1 MSNLTF
7 KEVKMNEDKSNFEP
21 KDSTDLEE
29 VKNMSESE
37 DLESTDSS
45 VSSVEESETI
55 DASEHSET
63 SERSKTKIE
72 AEVETETNS
81 ETEDESATEAEE
93 PEAESDS
100 ETESETK
107 ESKDKAEEANEANS
121 AEDTKSESEEKASSK
136 TEKKPKVKTGKNRFA
151 TFASLVAVALS
162 GTALYYA
169 YNHPTT
175 SIFHSSNSASNNAA
189 TFAEGSISEIANSV
203 SKSVVSIIT
212 NTSTTGSFFTGQVS
226 QAAGTGFIISSDGY
240 IATNKHVVANAT
252 KIGVILDDGST
263 YEDVELIGTDPIN
276 DFAIIKIKDAKDLTP
291 IKIGDSKTTNIGQ
304 QVVAIGNALGTY
316 QNSVTSGII
325 SGKGRSL
332 TASDSSRTTYETL
345 SDMIQ
350 TDTAINGGNSGGPL
364 VNAAG
369 EVIGINT
376 AYASQGNNVGFAIPI
391 NSVKGIMAGVL
402 KDGKFERAVLG
413 VRYQTIT
420 PLIAKEKKLDV
431 TAGAYVKGSNNASA
445 VIKGSAGDKAGI
457 KDGDIITAVN
467 GTKIGTAGSL
477 GSLIGEYAVGDTV
490 KLEVYRDKKYIELNV
505 KLEAYDADSAKVT
518 TNKKSDDDDDE

>member
-1 MSNLTF
+1 
-7 KEVKMNEDKSNFEP
+7 MNEDKSNFEP

-29 VKNMSESE
+29 VKNISESE

-45 VSSVEESETI
+45 VNPVEESEAT
-55 DASEHSET
+55 DTSEQPET
-63 SERSKTKIE
+63 SERSKNEFE
-72 AEVETETNS
+72 ADAETETNS
-81 ETEDESATEAEE
+81 ETEDESEAEDKS
-93 PEAESDS
+93 ESKTESKDEL
-100 ETESETK
+100 ETESKDEVETADQNN
-107 ESKDKAEEANEANS
+107 SDDDAKAEESTESKNE
-121 AEDTKSESEEKASSK
+121 KKSK
-136 TEKKPKVKTGKNRFA
+136 TKTGKNRFA

-169 YNHPTT
+169 YNRPTT

-226 QAAGTGFIISSDGY
+226 QAAGTGFILSSDGY

-276 DFAIIKIKDAKDLTP
+276 DFAIIKIKDVKDLTP

-350 TDTAINGGNSGGPL
+350 TDAAINGGNSGGPL

-391 NSVKGIMAGVL
+391 NSVKGIMTGVL

-431 TAGAYVKGSNNASA
+431 TAGAYVKGSNNVSA

-490 KLEVYRDKKYIELNV
+490 KLEVYRDKKYIQLEV

-518 TNKKSDDDDDE
+518 TNKKSDDDEE

>member
-1 MSNLTF
+1 
-7 KEVKMNEDKSNFEP
+7 MNEDKSNFEP

-29 VKNMSESE
+29 VKNISESE

-45 VSSVEESETI
+45 INSVEESETT
-55 DASEHSET
+55 DTSEHSEA
-63 SERSKTKIE
+63 SEQSKNETEI
-72 AEVETETNS
+72 EVETETDSETEGES
-81 ETEDESATEAEE
+81 ETEDKSE
-93 PEAESDS
+93 S
-100 ETESETK
+100 ETESKDELEA
-107 ESKDKAEEANEANS
+107 ESKDEVETTDQNNS
-121 AEDTKSESEEKASSK
+121 ADDAK
-136 TEKKPKVKTGKNRFA
+136 TEESTESKNEKKSQTKTGKNRFA

-169 YNHPTT
+169 YNRPTT
-175 SIFHSSNSASNNAA
+175 SIFHSNNSASNNAA

-226 QAAGTGFIISSDGY
+226 QAAGTGFILSSDGY

-276 DFAIIKIKDAKDLTP
+276 DFAIVKIKDVKDLTP

-350 TDTAINGGNSGGPL
+350 TDAAINGGNSGGPL

-445 VIKGSAGDKAGI
+445 VIKSSAGDKAGI

-518 TNKKSDDDDDE
+518 TNKKSDDDEE

>member
-37 DLESTDSS
+37 DLKSTDSS
-45 VSSVEESETI
+45 ISSVKEADITDNSEQ
-55 DASEHSET
+55 SEVSEQT
-63 SERSKTKIE
+63 KT
-72 AEVETETNS
+72 EVEADTETDS
-81 ETEDESATEAEE
+81 EAEDESETEAEE

-107 ESKDKAEEANEANS
+107 ESKDETEEAAEANS
-121 AEDTKSESEEKASSK
+121 TEDTESEPEEKSTSK
-136 TEKKPKVKTGKNRFA
+136 TDKKPKVKTGKNRFA

-169 YNHPTT
+169 YNRPNT

-226 QAAGTGFIISSDGY
+226 QAAGTGFILSSDGY

-276 DFAIIKIKDAKDLTP
+276 DFAIIKIKDVKDLTP

-304 QVVAIGNALGTY
+304 QVIAIGNALGTY

-350 TDTAINGGNSGGPL
+350 TDAAINGGNSGGPL

-431 TAGAYVKGSNNASA
+431 TAGAYVKGSNNVSA

-467 GTKIGTAGSL
+467 DTKIGTTGSL
-477 GSLIGEYAVGDTV
+477 GSLIGEYVVGDTV

-518 TNKKSDDDDDE
+518 TNKKSNDDEE

>member
-1 MSNLTF
+1 
-7 KEVKMNEDKSNFEP
+7 MNEDKSNFEP

-29 VKNMSESE
+29 VKNMPESE

-45 VSSVEESETI
+45 VSSVEESETT
-55 DASEHSET
+55 DTSEQPET
-63 SERSKTKIE
+63 SERSKNEFE
-72 AEVETETNS
+72 ADAETETNS
-81 ETEDESATEAEE
+81 EAEDESEAEDKSE
-93 PEAESDS
+93 S
-100 ETESETK
+100 ETESKDELEA
-107 ESKDKAEEANEANS
+107 ESKDEVDTTDQNNSIDDEKAEES
-121 AEDTKSESEEKASSK
+121 TESKK
-136 TEKKPKVKTGKNRFA
+136 EKKSQIKTGKNRFA

-169 YNHPTT
+169 YNRPTT

-226 QAAGTGFIISSDGY
+226 QAAGTGFILSSDGY

-276 DFAIIKIKDAKDLTP
+276 DFAIIKIKDIKDLTP

-350 TDTAINGGNSGGPL
+350 TDAAINGGNSGGPL

-490 KLEVYRDKKYIELNV
+490 KLEVYRDKKYVQLDV

-518 TNKKSDDDDDE
+518 TNKKSDDDEE

>member
-1 MSNLTF
+1 
-7 KEVKMNEDKSNFEP
+7 MNEDKSNFEP

-29 VKNMSESE
+29 VKNISESE

-55 DASEHSET
+55 DTSEQSKT
-63 SERSKTKIE
+63 SERSKNEFE
-72 AEVETETNS
+72 ADTETES
-81 ETEDESATEAEE
+81 KTEDESEAEDKSE
-93 PEAESDS
+93 S
-100 ETESETK
+100 ETESKNELEA
-107 ESKDKAEEANEANS
+107 ESKDEVETADQNNSDDDAKAEESTESKNE
-121 AEDTKSESEEKASSK
+121 KKSK
-136 TEKKPKVKTGKNRFA
+136 TKTGKNHFA
-151 TFASLVAVALS
+151 TFASLLAVALS

-169 YNHPTT
+169 YNRPTT

-276 DFAIIKIKDAKDLTP
+276 DFAIIKIKDVKDLTP

-350 TDTAINGGNSGGPL
+350 TDAAINGGNSGGPL

-457 KDGDIITAVN
+457 KDVDIITAVN

-490 KLEVYRDKKYIELNV
+490 KLEVYRDKKYVQLDV

-518 TNKKSDDDDDE
+518 TNKKSDDDEE

>member
-1 MSNLTF
+1 
-7 KEVKMNEDKSNFEP
+7 MNEDKSNFEP

-29 VKNMSESE
+29 VKNISRSD

-45 VSSVEESETI
+45 VSSVEESEAT
-55 DASEHSET
+55 DDLEQSET
-63 SERSKTKIE
+63 SERSKNEI
-72 AEVETETNS
+72 EVEAKTETDS
-81 ETEDESATEAEE
+81 ETENESAAEAEE

-107 ESKDKAEEANEANS
+107 ESKDEAEEANEANS
-121 AEDTKSESEEKASSK
+121 AEDTESESEEKSTSK
-136 TEKKPKVKTGKNRFA
+136 TEKKPKIKTGKNHFA
-151 TFASLVAVALS
+151 TFASLLAVALS

-169 YNHPTT
+169 YNRPTT

-226 QAAGTGFIISSDGY
+226 QAAGTGFILSSDGY

-276 DFAIIKIKDAKDLTP
+276 DFAIIKIKDVKDLTP

-350 TDTAINGGNSGGPL
+350 TDAAINGGNSGGPL

-505 KLEAYDADSAKVT
+505 KLEAYDADSAKIT
-518 TNKKSDDDDDE
+518 TNKKSDDDEE

>member
-1 MSNLTF
+1 
-7 KEVKMNEDKSNFEP
+7 MNEDKSNFEP

-45 VSSVEESETI
+45 VSSVEESETT
-55 DASEHSET
+55 DTSEQSET
-63 SERSKTKIE
+63 SERSKNEFEADAETESKTEDDSE
-72 AEVETETNS
+72 AEDKSESKTES
-81 ETEDESATEAEE
+81 KDEL
-93 PEAESDS
+93 EAES
-100 ETESETK
+100 
-107 ESKDKAEEANEANS
+107 KDEVDTTDQNNSIDDEKAEES
-121 AEDTKSESEEKASSK
+121 TESKK
-136 TEKKPKVKTGKNRFA
+136 EKKSQIKTGKNRFA

-169 YNHPTT
+169 YNRPTT

-276 DFAIIKIKDAKDLTP
+276 DFAIIKIKDIKDLTP

-350 TDTAINGGNSGGPL
+350 TDAAINGGNSGGPL

-490 KLEVYRDKKYIELNV
+490 KLEVYRDKKYVQLDV

-518 TNKKSDDDDDE
+518 TNKKSDDDEE

>member
-1 MSNLTF
+1 
-7 KEVKMNEDKSNFEP
+7 MNEDKSNFEP
-21 KDSTDLEE
+21 KDSTELENMDSADE
-29 VKNMSESE
+29 PVKS
-37 DLESTDSS
+37 
-45 VSSVEESETI
+45 I
-55 DASEHSET
+55 SET
-63 SERSKTKIE
+63 SVVLEKTETEDELGGEDEAKDEDEAE
-72 AEVETETNS
+72 AEVEAEV
-81 ETEDESATEAEE
+81 EEKEAKEV
-93 PEAESDS
+93 EAESEPKAEA
-100 ETESETK
+100 ETETADQTDSADEA
-107 ESKDKAEEANEANS
+107 KAENTTEPVK
-121 AEDTKSESEEKASSK
+121 TK
-136 TEKKPKVKTGKNRFA
+136 KVKTGKNRFA

-169 YNHPTT
+169 YNRPTT
-175 SIFHSSNSASNNAA
+175 SIFHSNNSVSNNAA

-226 QAAGTGFIISSDGY
+226 QAAGTGFILSSDGY

-276 DFAIIKIKDAKDLTP
+276 DFAIVKIKDVKNLTP

-304 QVVAIGNALGTY
+304 QVIAIGNALGTY

-350 TDTAINGGNSGGPL
+350 TDAAINGGNSGGPL

-490 KLEVYRDKKYIELNV
+490 KLEVYRDKKYIELDV

-518 TNKKSDDDDDE
+518 TNKKSDDDEE

>member
-1 MSNLTF
+1 
-7 KEVKMNEDKSNFEP
+7 MNEDKSNFEP

-29 VKNMSESE
+29 VKNISESE

-45 VSSVEESETI
+45 VSSVEESKTT
-55 DASEHSET
+55 DTSEQSEI
-63 SERSKTKIE
+63 SERSKNEFE
-72 AEVETETNS
+72 ADAETES
-81 ETEDESATEAEE
+81 KTEDESEAE
-93 PEAESDS
+93 D
-100 ETESETK
+100 
-107 ESKDKAEEANEANS
+107 
-121 AEDTKSESEEKASSK
+121 KSESEIESKDELEAESKDEVETADQNNSDDDAK
-136 TEKKPKVKTGKNRFA
+136 TEESTESKKEKKSQIKTGKNRFA

-169 YNHPTT
+169 YNRPTT

-226 QAAGTGFIISSDGY
+226 QAAGTGFILSSDGY

-276 DFAIIKIKDAKDLTP
+276 DFAIIKIKDVKDLTP

-350 TDTAINGGNSGGPL
+350 TDAAINGGNSGGPL

-490 KLEVYRDKKYIELNV
+490 KLEVYRDKKYIQLDV

-518 TNKKSDDDDDE
+518 TNKKSDDEE

>member
-1 MSNLTF
+1 
-7 KEVKMNEDKSNFEP
+7 MNEDKSNFEP

-29 VKNMSESE
+29 VKNISESE

-45 VSSVEESETI
+45 VSSIEESETT
-55 DASEHSET
+55 DTSEHSEA
-63 SERSKTKIE
+63 SERSKNETE
-72 AEVETETNS
+72 VEVETETDS
-81 ETEDESATEAEE
+81 ETEDESETEDKSE
-93 PEAESDS
+93 S
-100 ETESETK
+100 ETESKDELEA
-107 ESKDKAEEANEANS
+107 ESKDEVENTDQNDSTDNVKAEEF
-121 AEDTKSESEEKASSK
+121 TESKN
-136 TEKKPKVKTGKNRFA
+136 EKKSQAKPGKNRFA

-169 YNHPTT
+169 YNRPTT
-175 SIFHSSNSASNNAA
+175 SIFHNSNSASNNAA

-226 QAAGTGFIISSDGY
+226 QAAGTGFILSSDGY

-276 DFAIIKIKDAKDLTP
+276 DFAIVKIKDVKDLTP

-350 TDTAINGGNSGGPL
+350 TDAAINGGNSGGPL

-490 KLEVYRDKKYIELNV
+490 KLEVYRDKKYVQLDV

-518 TNKKSDDDDDE
+518 TNKKSDDDEE

>member
-1 MSNLTF
+1 
-7 KEVKMNEDKSNFEP
+7 MNEDKSNFEP
-21 KDSTDLEE
+21 KDSTDIEE
-29 VKNMSESE
+29 VKNISEPE

-45 VSSVEESETI
+45 VNPVEESEAT
-55 DASEHSET
+55 DTSEHSEA
-63 SERSKTKIE
+63 SERSKTEIEDEVKTETESKTEDDSE
-72 AEVETETNS
+72 AEDKS
-81 ETEDESATEAEE
+81 E
-93 PEAESDS
+93 S
-100 ETESETK
+100 ETESKDELET
-107 ESKDKAEEANEANS
+107 ESKDEVENTDQNNSIEDAKAEES
-121 AEDTKSESEEKASSK
+121 TESKN
-136 TEKKPKVKTGKNRFA
+136 EKKSQTKTSKNCFA

-162 GTALYYA
+162 GAALYYT
-169 YNHPTT
+169 YNRPTT
-175 SIFHSSNSASNNAA
+175 SIFNSSNSASNNAA

-226 QAAGTGFIISSDGY
+226 QAAGTGFILSSDGY

-276 DFAIIKIKDAKDLTP
+276 DFAIIKIKDVKDLTP

-350 TDTAINGGNSGGPL
+350 TDAAINGGNSGGPL

-376 AYASQGNNVGFAIPI
+376 AYANQGNNVGFAIPI

-490 KLEVYRDKKYIELNV
+490 KLEVYRDKKYVQLDV

-518 TNKKSDDDDDE
+518 TNKKSDDDEE

>member
-21 KDSTDLEE
+21 KDSTELEE
-29 VKNMSESE
+29 VKNISESE

-45 VSSVEESETI
+45 VSSVEETETTDTSEQ
-55 DASEHSET
+55 SKT
-63 SERSKTKIE
+63 SERSNNETK
-72 AEVETETNS
+72 AEVETEAKST
-81 ETEDESATEAEE
+81 AKAEE

-100 ETESETK
+100 EAESETK
-107 ESKDKAEEANEANS
+107 ESKDEAEEANEANS
-121 AEDTKSESEEKASSK
+121 TEDTESESKEKSTSK
-136 TEKKPKVKTGKNRFA
+136 TEKKPKIKTGKNHFA

-169 YNHPTT
+169 YNRPTT

-276 DFAIIKIKDAKDLTP
+276 DFAIIKIKDVKDLTP

-350 TDTAINGGNSGGPL
+350 TDAAINGGNSGGPL

-518 TNKKSDDDDDE
+518 TNKKSDDDEE

>member
-1 MSNLTF
+1 
-7 KEVKMNEDKSNFEP
+7 MNEDKSNFEP

-45 VSSVEESETI
+45 VSSVEESETT
-55 DASEHSET
+55 DTSEQSET
-63 SERSKTKIE
+63 SERSKTEVETDIE
-72 AEVETETNS
+72 AEAETK
-81 ETEDESATEAEE
+81 
-93 PEAESDS
+93 DS
-100 ETESETK
+100 ETEYDSEAEDKSESET
-107 ESKDKAEEANEANS
+107 ESKDELKTESKDEAEEANEANS
-121 AEDTKSESEEKASSK
+121 TEDTESESEEKSIPK

-169 YNHPTT
+169 YNRPTT
-175 SIFHSSNSASNNAA
+175 SIFHSNNSASNNAA

-263 YEDVELIGTDPIN
+263 YEDVGLIGTDPIN
-276 DFAIIKIKDAKDLTP
+276 DFAIIKIKDVKDLTP

-350 TDTAINGGNSGGPL
+350 TDAAINGGNSGGPL

-445 VIKGSAGDKAGI
+445 VIKGSAGDKAGV

-490 KLEVYRDKKYIELNV
+490 KLEVYRDKKYIELDV

-518 TNKKSDDDDDE
+518 TNKKSDDDEE

>member
-1 MSNLTF
+1 
-7 KEVKMNEDKSNFEP
+7 MNEDKSNFEP
-21 KDSTDLEE
+21 KDSIDLEE
-29 VKNMSESE
+29 VKNISESE
-37 DLESTDSS
+37 DLKSTDSS
-45 VSSVEESETI
+45 VNPVEESEAT
-55 DASEHSET
+55 DTSEHSEA
-63 SERSKTKIE
+63 SERSKNETE
-72 AEVETETNS
+72 VEVETETDS
-81 ETEDESATEAEE
+81 ETEDESETEDKSE
-93 PEAESDS
+93 S
-100 ETESETK
+100 ETESKDELEA
-107 ESKDKAEEANEANS
+107 ESKDEVENTDQNDSTDNVKAEES
-121 AEDTKSESEEKASSK
+121 TESKN
-136 TEKKPKVKTGKNRFA
+136 EKKSQAKTGKNRFA

-169 YNHPTT
+169 YNRPTT

-226 QAAGTGFIISSDGY
+226 QAAGTGFILSSDGY

-276 DFAIIKIKDAKDLTP
+276 DFAIVKIKDVKDLTP

-350 TDTAINGGNSGGPL
+350 TDAAINGGNSGGPL

-490 KLEVYRDKKYIELNV
+490 KLEVYRDKKYVQLDV

-518 TNKKSDDDDDE
+518 TNKKSNDDEE

>member
-1 MSNLTF
+1 
-7 KEVKMNEDKSNFEP
+7 MNEDKSNFEP

-29 VKNMSESE
+29 VKNISESE
-37 DLESTDSS
+37 DLEPTDSS
-45 VSSVEESETI
+45 VSLVEDSETT
-55 DASEHSET
+55 DTAEQSET

-72 AEVETETNS
+72 DEVKTETDF
-81 ETEDESATEAEE
+81 ETEDESETEDKSE
-93 PEAESDS
+93 S
-100 ETESETK
+100 ETESKDELEA
-107 ESKDKAEEANEANS
+107 ESKDEAETTDQNNS
-121 AEDTKSESEEKASSK
+121 VDDVK
-136 TEKKPKVKTGKNRFA
+136 TEESTESKNEKKSQAKTGKNRFA

-169 YNHPTT
+169 YNRPTT
-175 SIFHSSNSASNNAA
+175 SIFHNSNSASNNAA

-226 QAAGTGFIISSDGY
+226 QAAGTGFILSSDGY

-276 DFAIIKIKDAKDLTP
+276 DFAIIKIKDVKDLTP

-350 TDTAINGGNSGGPL
+350 TDAAINGGNSGGPL

-445 VIKGSAGDKAGI
+445 VVKGSAGDKAGI

-490 KLEVYRDKKYIELNV
+490 KLEVYRDKKYIELEV

-518 TNKKSDDDDDE
+518 TNKKSDDDEE

>member
-1 MSNLTF
+1 
-7 KEVKMNEDKSNFEP
+7 MNEDKSNFEP

-29 VKNMSESE
+29 VKNISRSD

-45 VSSVEESETI
+45 VSSVEESEAT
-55 DASEHSET
+55 DDLEQSET
-63 SERSKTKIE
+63 SERSKNEI
-72 AEVETETNS
+72 EVEAKTETDS
-81 ETEDESATEAEE
+81 ETENESAAEAEE

-107 ESKDKAEEANEANS
+107 ESKDEAEEANEANS
-121 AEDTKSESEEKASSK
+121 AEDTESESEEKSTSK
-136 TEKKPKVKTGKNRFA
+136 TEKKPKIKTGKNHFA
-151 TFASLVAVALS
+151 TFASLLAVALS

-169 YNHPTT
+169 YNRPTT

-212 NTSTTGSFFTGQVS
+212 NTSTTGSFFTSQVS
-226 QAAGTGFIISSDGY
+226 QAAGTGFILSSDGY

-276 DFAIIKIKDAKDLTP
+276 DFAIIKIKDVKDLTP

-350 TDTAINGGNSGGPL
+350 TDAAINGGNSGGPL

-505 KLEAYDADSAKVT
+505 KLEAYDADSAKIT
-518 TNKKSDDDDDE
+518 TNKKSDDDEE

>member
-1 MSNLTF
+1 
-7 KEVKMNEDKSNFEP
+7 MNEDKSNFEP
-21 KDSTDLEE
+21 KDSIELEE
-29 VKNMSESE
+29 IKDVSESE

-45 VSSVEESETI
+45 VSSVDESKTT
-55 DASEHSET
+55 DTSEQSET
-63 SERSKTKIE
+63 SEQTKT
-72 AEVETETNS
+72 EVETEADSETDDES
-81 ETEDESATEAEE
+81 ETEDNSE
-93 PEAESDS
+93 S
-100 ETESETK
+100 ETESKDELEA
-107 ESKDKAEEANEANS
+107 ESKDEVDTTDQNNSADDVKAEES
-121 AEDTKSESEEKASSK
+121 TESKN
-136 TEKKPKVKTGKNRFA
+136 EKKSQTKTGKNRFA

-162 GTALYYA
+162 GTALYYT
-169 YNHPTT
+169 YNRPTN

-226 QAAGTGFIISSDGY
+226 QAAGTGFIISSNGY

-276 DFAIIKIKDAKDLTP
+276 DFAIIKIKDVKDLTP

-350 TDTAINGGNSGGPL
+350 TDAAINGGNSGGPL

-431 TAGAYVKGSNNASA
+431 TAGAYVKGSNNTSA

-490 KLEVYRDKKYIELNV
+490 KLEVYRDKKYIELDV

-518 TNKKSDDDDDE
+518 TNKKSDDDEE

>member
-1 MSNLTF
+1 
-7 KEVKMNEDKSNFEP
+7 MNEDKSNFEP
-21 KDSTDLEE
+21 KDSTELEE
-29 VKNMSESE
+29 VKNISESE
-37 DLESTDSS
+37 YLESTDSS
-45 VSSVEESETI
+45 VNPVEESEAT
-55 DASEHSET
+55 DTSEHSEA
-63 SERSKTKIE
+63 SERSKNETE
-72 AEVETETNS
+72 VEVETETDS
-81 ETEDESATEAEE
+81 ETEDKSE
-93 PEAESDS
+93 S
-100 ETESETK
+100 ETESKDELET
-107 ESKDKAEEANEANS
+107 ESKDKVENTDQNDSTDNVKAEES
-121 AEDTKSESEEKASSK
+121 TESKN
-136 TEKKPKVKTGKNRFA
+136 EKKSQTKTGKNRFA

-169 YNHPTT
+169 YNRPTT

-226 QAAGTGFIISSDGY
+226 QAAGTGFILSSDGY

-276 DFAIIKIKDAKDLTP
+276 DFAIIKIKDVKDLTP

-350 TDTAINGGNSGGPL
+350 TDAAINGGNSGGPL

-490 KLEVYRDKKYIELNV
+490 KLEVYRDKKYVQLDV

-518 TNKKSDDDDDE
+518 TNKKSDDDEE

>member
-1 MSNLTF
+1 
-7 KEVKMNEDKSNFEP
+7 MNEDKSNFEP
-21 KDSTDLEE
+21 KDSTELEE
-29 VKNMSESE
+29 VKNISESE

-45 VSSVEESETI
+45 VNPVEESEATNT
-55 DASEHSET
+55 SEHSEA
-63 SERSKTKIE
+63 SERSKNETE
-72 AEVETETNS
+72 VEVETETDS
-81 ETEDESATEAEE
+81 ETEDESETEDKSE
-93 PEAESDS
+93 S
-100 ETESETK
+100 ETESKDELEA
-107 ESKDKAEEANEANS
+107 ESKDEVENTDQNDSTDNVKAEES
-121 AEDTKSESEEKASSK
+121 TESKN
-136 TEKKPKVKTGKNRFA
+136 EKKSQAKTGKNRFA

-169 YNHPTT
+169 YNRPTT

-226 QAAGTGFIISSDGY
+226 QAAGTGFILSSDGY

-276 DFAIIKIKDAKDLTP
+276 DFAIVKIKDVKDLTP

-350 TDTAINGGNSGGPL
+350 TDAAINGGNSGGPL

-490 KLEVYRDKKYIELNV
+490 KLEVYRDKKYVQLDV

-518 TNKKSDDDDDE
+518 TNKKSDDDEE

>member
-1 MSNLTF
+1 
-7 KEVKMNEDKSNFEP
+7 MNEDKSNFEP

-45 VSSVEESETI
+45 VSSVEESETT
-55 DASEHSET
+55 DTSEQSET
-63 SERSKTKIE
+63 SERSKNEI
-72 AEVETETNS
+72 EVETEADS
-81 ETEDESATEAEE
+81 EAKDESTNEAEE
-93 PEAESDS
+93 PESESDS
-100 ETESETK
+100 EIESETK
-107 ESKDKAEEANEANS
+107 ESKDESEEANEANS
-121 AEDTKSESEEKASSK
+121 AEDTESESEEKSTSK
-136 TEKKPKVKTGKNRFA
+136 TEKKPKIKTGKNRFA

-169 YNHPTT
+169 YNRPTT
-175 SIFHSSNSASNNAA
+175 SIFHSNNSVSNNAT

-276 DFAIIKIKDAKDLTP
+276 DFAIIKIKDVKDLAP

-350 TDTAINGGNSGGPL
+350 TDAAINGGNSGGPL

-490 KLEVYRDKKYIELNV
+490 KLEVYRDKKYIELEV

-518 TNKKSDDDDDE
+518 TNKKSDDDEE

>member
-1 MSNLTF
+1 
-7 KEVKMNEDKSNFEP
+7 MNEDKSNFEP

-29 VKNMSESE
+29 VKNISRSD

-45 VSSVEESETI
+45 VSSVEESEAT
-55 DASEHSET
+55 DDLEQSET
-63 SERSKTKIE
+63 SERSKNEI
-72 AEVETETNS
+72 EVEAKTETDS
-81 ETEDESATEAEE
+81 ETENESAAEAEE

-107 ESKDKAEEANEANS
+107 ESKDEAEEANEANS
-121 AEDTKSESEEKASSK
+121 AEDTESESEEKSTSK
-136 TEKKPKVKTGKNRFA
+136 TEKKPKIKTSKNHFA
-151 TFASLVAVALS
+151 TFASLLAVALS

-169 YNHPTT
+169 YNRPTT

-226 QAAGTGFIISSDGY
+226 QAAGTGFILSSDGY

-276 DFAIIKIKDAKDLTP
+276 DFAIIKIKDVKDLTP

-350 TDTAINGGNSGGPL
+350 TDAAINGGNSGGPL

-505 KLEAYDADSAKVT
+505 KLEAYDADSAKIT
-518 TNKKSDDDDDE
+518 TNKKSDDDEE

>member
-1 MSNLTF
+1 
-7 KEVKMNEDKSNFEP
+7 MNEDKSNFEP
-21 KDSTDLEE
+21 KDSNELEE

-45 VSSVEESETI
+45 VNSVEELEITDTSEQ
-55 DASEHSET
+55 SET
-63 SERSKTKIE
+63 SERSNNKTKG
-72 AEVETETNS
+72 EVETEAKSTAEAEES
-81 ETEDESATEAEE
+81 ETE
-93 PEAESDS
+93 SDS
-100 ETESETK
+100 DTKSETK
-107 ESKDKAEEANEANS
+107 ESKDEAEEANEANS
-121 AEDTKSESEEKASSK
+121 AEDTESESEEKSTSK
-136 TEKKPKVKTGKNRFA
+136 TEKKPKGKTSKNRFA
-151 TFASLVAVALS
+151 TFASLIAVALS

-169 YNHPTT
+169 YNRPTT
-175 SIFHSSNSASNNAA
+175 SIFHSNNSASNNAA

-226 QAAGTGFIISSDGY
+226 QAAGTGFILSSDGY

-276 DFAIIKIKDAKDLTP
+276 DFAIIKIKDIKDLTP

-350 TDTAINGGNSGGPL
+350 TDAAINGGNSGGPL

-490 KLEVYRDKKYIELNV
+490 KLEVYRDKKYVHLDV

-518 TNKKSDDDDDE
+518 TNKKSDDDEE

>member
-1 MSNLTF
+1 
-7 KEVKMNEDKSNFEP
+7 MNEDKSNFEP
-21 KDSTDLEE
+21 KDSIDLEDHQNIS
-29 VKNMSESE
+29 K
-37 DLESTDSS
+37 LEGLEPTDSS
-45 VSSVEESETI
+45 MNSVEESETT
-55 DASEHSET
+55 DTAEQSKT
-63 SERSKTKIE
+63 SEQSKNET
-72 AEVETETNS
+72 EVETEAETDS
-81 ETEDESATEAEE
+81 ETEDESAAEAEE
-93 PEAESDS
+93 PEVESDS
-100 ETESETK
+100 DTESEAK
-107 ESKDKAEEANEANS
+107 ESEDESEKATEANS
-121 AEDTKSESEEKASSK
+121 AEDTESESEEKSTSK

-162 GTALYYA
+162 GAALYYA
-169 YNHPTT
+169 YNRPTT

-226 QAAGTGFIISSDGY
+226 QAAGTGFILSSDGY

-276 DFAIIKIKDAKDLTP
+276 DFAIIKIKDVKDLTP

-350 TDTAINGGNSGGPL
+350 TDAAINGGNSGGPL

-490 KLEVYRDKKYIELNV
+490 KLEAYRDKKYVQLDV

-518 TNKKSDDDDDE
+518 TNKKSDDEEE

>member
-1 MSNLTF
+1 
-7 KEVKMNEDKSNFEP
+7 MNEDKSNFEP

-45 VSSVEESETI
+45 VSSVEESETTDI
-55 DASEHSET
+55 SEQSKNET
-63 SERSKTKIE
+63 EVK
-72 AEVETETNS
+72 VETETDS
-81 ETEDESATEAEE
+81 ETEDKSVAEAEE
-93 PEAESDS
+93 PEAES
-100 ETESETK
+100 ETESDTK
-107 ESKDKAEEANEANS
+107 ESEDEAEEAAEANS
-121 AEDTKSESEEKASSK
+121 AEDTESESEEKSTSK
-136 TEKKPKVKTGKNRFA
+136 TEKKPKLKTGKNRFA

-169 YNHPTT
+169 YNRPTT
-175 SIFHSSNSASNNAA
+175 SIFHNSNSASNNAA

-226 QAAGTGFIISSDGY
+226 QAAGTGFILSSDGY

-276 DFAIIKIKDAKDLTP
+276 DFAIIKIKDVKDLTP

-350 TDTAINGGNSGGPL
+350 TDAAINGGNSGGPL

-467 GTKIGTAGSL
+467 GTKIGTVGSL

-490 KLEVYRDKKYIELNV
+490 KLEVYRDKKYIELQV

-518 TNKKSDDDDDE
+518 TNKKSDDDEE

>member
-37 DLESTDSS
+37 DLKSTDSS
-45 VSSVEESETI
+45 ISSVKEADITDNSEQ
-55 DASEHSET
+55 SEVSEQT
-63 SERSKTKIE
+63 KT
-72 AEVETETNS
+72 EVEADTETDS
-81 ETEDESATEAEE
+81 ETENESAAEAEE

-107 ESKDKAEEANEANS
+107 ESKDEAEEANEANS
-121 AEDTKSESEEKASSK
+121 AEDTESESEEKSTSK
-136 TEKKPKVKTGKNRFA
+136 TEKKPKIKTGKNHFA
-151 TFASLVAVALS
+151 TFASLLAVALS

-169 YNHPTT
+169 YNRPTT

-226 QAAGTGFIISSDGY
+226 QAAGTGFILSSDGY

-276 DFAIIKIKDAKDLTP
+276 DFAIIKIKDVKDLTP

-350 TDTAINGGNSGGPL
+350 TDAAINGGNSGGPL

-505 KLEAYDADSAKVT
+505 KLEAYDADSAKIT
-518 TNKKSDDDDDE
+518 TNKKSDDDEE

>member
-45 VSSVEESETI
+45 VSSVEESEAT
-55 DASEHSET
+55 DDSEQSKT
-63 SERSKTKIE
+63 SEQTKTEIE
-72 AEVETETNS
+72 ADAETDS
-81 ETEDESATEAEE
+81 ETEDESAAEDKSESKTESKDEL
-93 PEAESDS
+93 
-100 ETESETK
+100 ETESKDEVETADQNN
-107 ESKDKAEEANEANS
+107 SDDDAKAEESTESKNE
-121 AEDTKSESEEKASSK
+121 KKSK
-136 TEKKPKVKTGKNRFA
+136 TKTGKNRFA

-169 YNHPTT
+169 YNRPTT

-276 DFAIIKIKDAKDLTP
+276 DFAIIKIKDIKDLTP

-350 TDTAINGGNSGGPL
+350 TDAAINGGNSGGPL

-490 KLEVYRDKKYIELNV
+490 KLEVYRDKKYVQLDV

-518 TNKKSDDDDDE
+518 TNKKSDDDEE

>member
-1 MSNLTF
+1 
-7 KEVKMNEDKSNFEP
+7 MNEDKSNFEP

-29 VKNMSESE
+29 VKNISESE

-45 VSSVEESETI
+45 VNPVEESEAT
-55 DASEHSET
+55 DTSEHSEA
-63 SERSKTKIE
+63 SERSKNETE
-72 AEVETETNS
+72 VEVETETDS
-81 ETEDESATEAEE
+81 ETEDESETEDKSE
-93 PEAESDS
+93 S
-100 ETESETK
+100 ETESKDELEA
-107 ESKDKAEEANEANS
+107 ESKDEVENTDQNDSTDNVKAEES
-121 AEDTKSESEEKASSK
+121 TESKN
-136 TEKKPKVKTGKNRFA
+136 EKKSQAKTGKNRFA

-169 YNHPTT
+169 YNRPTT
-175 SIFHSSNSASNNAA
+175 SIFHSSNSVSNNAA

-226 QAAGTGFIISSDGY
+226 QAAGTGFILSSDGY

-276 DFAIIKIKDAKDLTP
+276 DFAIVKIKDVKNLTP

-304 QVVAIGNALGTY
+304 RVVAIGNALGTY

-350 TDTAINGGNSGGPL
+350 TDAAINGGNSGGPL

-490 KLEVYRDKKYIELNV
+490 KLEVYRDKKYVQLDV

-518 TNKKSDDDDDE
+518 TNKKSDDDEE

>member
-1 MSNLTF
+1 
-7 KEVKMNEDKSNFEP
+7 MNEDKSNFEP

-29 VKNMSESE
+29 VKNISESE

-45 VSSVEESETI
+45 VNPVEESEAT
-55 DASEHSET
+55 DTSEHSEA
-63 SERSKTKIE
+63 SERSKNETE
-72 AEVETETNS
+72 VEVETETDS
-81 ETEDESATEAEE
+81 ETEDESETEDKSE
-93 PEAESDS
+93 S
-100 ETESETK
+100 ETESKDELEA
-107 ESKDKAEEANEANS
+107 ESKDEVENTDQNDSTDNVKAEES
-121 AEDTKSESEEKASSK
+121 TESKN
-136 TEKKPKVKTGKNRFA
+136 EKKSQAKTGKNRFA

-169 YNHPTT
+169 YNRPTT

-226 QAAGTGFIISSDGY
+226 QAAGTGFILSSDGY

-276 DFAIIKIKDAKDLTP
+276 DFAIVKIKDVKNLTP

-350 TDTAINGGNSGGPL
+350 TDAAINGGNSGGPL

-490 KLEVYRDKKYIELNV
+490 KLEVYRDKKYIQLDV

-518 TNKKSDDDDDE
+518 TNKKSDDDEE

>member
-1 MSNLTF
+1 
-7 KEVKMNEDKSNFEP
+7 MNEDKSNFEP

-29 VKNMSESE
+29 VKNMPESE

-45 VSSVEESETI
+45 VSSVEESETT
-55 DASEHSET
+55 DTSEQPET
-63 SERSKTKIE
+63 SERSKNEFE
-72 AEVETETNS
+72 ANAETETNS
-81 ETEDESATEAEE
+81 EAEDESEAEDKSE
-93 PEAESDS
+93 S
-100 ETESETK
+100 ETESKDELEA
-107 ESKDKAEEANEANS
+107 ESKDEVDTTDQNNSIDDEKAEES
-121 AEDTKSESEEKASSK
+121 TESKN
-136 TEKKPKVKTGKNRFA
+136 EKKSQIKTGKNRFA

-169 YNHPTT
+169 YNRPTS

-226 QAAGTGFIISSDGY
+226 QAAGTGFILSSDGY

-263 YEDVELIGTDPIN
+263 YEDAELIGTDPIN
-276 DFAIIKIKDAKDLTP
+276 DFAIIKIKDIKDLTP

-350 TDTAINGGNSGGPL
+350 TDAAINGGNSGGPL

-518 TNKKSDDDDDE
+518 TNKKSDDDEE

>member
-1 MSNLTF
+1 
-7 KEVKMNEDKSNFEP
+7 MNEDKSNFEP

-29 VKNMSESE
+29 VKNISESE

-45 VSSVEESETI
+45 VNPVEESETT
-55 DASEHSET
+55 DTSEHSEA
-63 SERSKTKIE
+63 SERSKNETE
-72 AEVETETNS
+72 VEVETETDS
-81 ETEDESATEAEE
+81 ETEDESAAEDKSE
-93 PEAESDS
+93 S
-100 ETESETK
+100 ETESKDELEA
-107 ESKDKAEEANEANS
+107 ESKDEVETTDQNNS
-121 AEDTKSESEEKASSK
+121 ADDAKTEESTESKNEKKSK
-136 TEKKPKVKTGKNRFA
+136 TKTGKNRFA

-169 YNHPTT
+169 YNRPTT
-175 SIFHSSNSASNNAA
+175 SIFHSNNSASNNAA

-226 QAAGTGFIISSDGY
+226 QAAGTGFILSSDGY

-276 DFAIIKIKDAKDLTP
+276 DFAIVKIKDVKDLTP
-291 IKIGDSKTTNIGQ
+291 VKIGDSKTTNIGQ

-350 TDTAINGGNSGGPL
+350 TDAAINGGNSGGPL

-431 TAGAYVKGSNNASA
+431 TAGAYVKGSNNVSA

-490 KLEVYRDKKYIELNV
+490 KLEVYRDKKYIELQV

-518 TNKKSDDDDDE
+518 TNKKSDDDEE

>member
-1 MSNLTF
+1 
-7 KEVKMNEDKSNFEP
+7 MNEDKSNFEP

-45 VSSVEESETI
+45 VSSVEESETT
-55 DASEHSET
+55 DTSEQSET
-63 SERSKTKIE
+63 SERSKNEFEADAETESKTEDDSE
-72 AEVETETNS
+72 AEDKS
-81 ETEDESATEAEE
+81 E
-93 PEAESDS
+93 S
-100 ETESETK
+100 ETESKDELEA
-107 ESKDKAEEANEANS
+107 ESKDEVDTTDQNNSIDDEKAEES
-121 AEDTKSESEEKASSK
+121 TESKK
-136 TEKKPKVKTGKNRFA
+136 EKKSQIKTGKNRFA

-169 YNHPTT
+169 YNRPTT

-263 YEDVELIGTDPIN
+263 YKDVELIGTDPIN
-276 DFAIIKIKDAKDLTP
+276 DFAIIKIKDVKDLTP

-350 TDTAINGGNSGGPL
+350 TDAAINGGNSGGPL

-490 KLEVYRDKKYIELNV
+490 KLEVYRDKKYVQLDV

-518 TNKKSDDDDDE
+518 TNKKSDDDEE

>member
-1 MSNLTF
+1 
-7 KEVKMNEDKSNFEP
+7 MNEDKSNFEP

-29 VKNMSESE
+29 VKNMPESE

-45 VSSVEESETI
+45 VSSVEESETTGT
-55 DASEHSET
+55 SEQPET
-63 SERSKTKIE
+63 SERSKNEFE
-72 AEVETETNS
+72 ADAETETNS
-81 ETEDESATEAEE
+81 ETEDESEAEDKS
-93 PEAESDS
+93 ESKTESKDEL
-100 ETESETK
+100 ETESKDEVETADQNN
-107 ESKDKAEEANEANS
+107 SDDDAKAEESTESKNE
-121 AEDTKSESEEKASSK
+121 KKSK
-136 TEKKPKVKTGKNRFA
+136 TKTGKNRFA

-162 GTALYYA
+162 GTALYYT
-169 YNHPTT
+169 YNRPTT
-175 SIFHSSNSASNNAA
+175 SIFHSNNSASNNAA

-276 DFAIIKIKDAKDLTP
+276 DFAIIKIKDVKDLTP

-350 TDTAINGGNSGGPL
+350 TDAAINGGNSGGPL

-467 GTKIGTAGSL
+467 DTKIGTAGSL

-490 KLEVYRDKKYIELNV
+490 KLEVYRDKKYVQLDV

-518 TNKKSDDDDDE
+518 TNKKSDDDEE

>member
-1 MSNLTF
+1 
-7 KEVKMNEDKSNFEP
+7 MNEDKSNFEP

-45 VSSVEESETI
+45 VSSVEESETT
-55 DASEHSET
+55 DTSEQSET
-63 SERSKTKIE
+63 SEQSKNEFE
-72 AEVETETNS
+72 ADAETNS
-81 ETEDESATEAEE
+81 EAEDESEAEDKS
-93 PEAESDS
+93 ESKTESKDEL
-100 ETESETK
+100 ETESKDEVETADQNN
-107 ESKDKAEEANEANS
+107 SDDDAKAEES
-121 AEDTKSESEEKASSK
+121 TESKN
-136 TEKKPKVKTGKNRFA
+136 EKKSQTKTGKNRFA

-169 YNHPTT
+169 YNRPTT

-276 DFAIIKIKDAKDLTP
+276 DFAIIKIKDVKDLTP

-350 TDTAINGGNSGGPL
+350 TDAAINGGNSGGPL

-431 TAGAYVKGSNNASA
+431 AAGAYVKGSNNASA

-490 KLEVYRDKKYIELNV
+490 KLEVYRDKKYVQLDV

-518 TNKKSDDDDDE
+518 TNKKSDDDEE

>member
-1 MSNLTF
+1 
-7 KEVKMNEDKSNFEP
+7 MNEDKSNFEP
-21 KDSTDLEE
+21 KDSTDIEE
-29 VKNMSESE
+29 VKNISEPE

-45 VSSVEESETI
+45 VNPVEESEAT
-55 DASEHSET
+55 DTSEHSEA
-63 SERSKTKIE
+63 SERSKTEIE
-72 AEVETETNS
+72 DEVKTET
-81 ETEDESATEAEE
+81 
-93 PEAESDS
+93 DS
-100 ETESETK
+100 ETEGESEAEDKSESKT
-107 ESKDKAEEANEANS
+107 ESKDELKTESKDEVETADQNNSDDDAKAEESTESKNE
-121 AEDTKSESEEKASSK
+121 KKSK
-136 TEKKPKVKTGKNRFA
+136 TKTGKNRFA

-162 GTALYYA
+162 GTALYYT
-169 YNHPTT
+169 YNRPTT
-175 SIFHSSNSASNNAA
+175 SIFHSNNSASNNAA

-276 DFAIIKIKDAKDLTP
+276 DFAIIKIKDVKDLTP

-350 TDTAINGGNSGGPL
+350 TDAAINGGNSGGPL

-490 KLEVYRDKKYIELNV
+490 KLEVYRDKKYIELEV

-518 TNKKSDDDDDE
+518 TNKKSDDDEE

>member
-1 MSNLTF
+1 
-7 KEVKMNEDKSNFEP
+7 MNEDKSNFEP

-29 VKNMSESE
+29 VKNVSESE
-37 DLESTDSS
+37 DFESTDSS
-45 VSSVEESETI
+45 VSSVEESEAT
-55 DASEHSET
+55 DTSEHSEA
-63 SERSKTKIE
+63 SERSKNETE
-72 AEVETETNS
+72 VEVETET
-81 ETEDESATEAEE
+81 
-93 PEAESDS
+93 DS
-100 ETESETK
+100 ETESESET
-107 ESKDKAEEANEANS
+107 ESKDELEAESKDEAETTDQNNS
-121 AEDTKSESEEKASSK
+121 VDDVK
-136 TEKKPKVKTGKNRFA
+136 TEESTESKNEKKSQAKTGKNRFA

-169 YNHPTT
+169 YNRPTT
-175 SIFHSSNSASNNAA
+175 SIFHSNNSVSNNAA

-276 DFAIIKIKDAKDLTP
+276 DFAIIKIKDVKDLTP

-350 TDTAINGGNSGGPL
+350 TDAAINGGNSGGPL

-490 KLEVYRDKKYIELNV
+490 KLEVYRDKKYIELQV

-518 TNKKSDDDDDE
+518 TNKKSDDDEE

>member
-1 MSNLTF
+1 
-7 KEVKMNEDKSNFEP
+7 MNEDKSNFES

-45 VSSVEESETI
+45 VSSVEESETT
-55 DASEHSET
+55 DTSEQSET
-63 SERSKTKIE
+63 SEQSKNEFE
-72 AEVETETNS
+72 ADAETEA
-81 ETEDESATEAEE
+81 ETEDESAAEAEE
-93 PEAESDS
+93 PETES
-100 ETESETK
+100 ETESDVK
-107 ESKDKAEEANEANS
+107 ESEDESEKATEANS
-121 AEDTKSESEEKASSK
+121 AEDAESESEEKSSSK
-136 TEKKPKVKTGKNRFA
+136 TEKKPKIKTGKNRFA

-169 YNHPTT
+169 YNRPTT

-226 QAAGTGFIISSDGY
+226 QAAGTGFILSSDGY

-276 DFAIIKIKDAKDLTP
+276 DFAIIKIKDVKDLTP

-350 TDTAINGGNSGGPL
+350 TDAAINGGNSGGPL

-431 TAGAYVKGSNNASA
+431 TAGAYVKGSNNTSA

-490 KLEVYRDKKYIELNV
+490 KLEVYRDKKYIELQV

-518 TNKKSDDDDDE
+518 TNKKSDDDEE

>member
-1 MSNLTF
+1 
-7 KEVKMNEDKSNFEP
+7 MNEDKSNFEP
-21 KDSTDLEE
+21 KDSTDIEE
-29 VKNMSESE
+29 VKNISEPE

-45 VSSVEESETI
+45 VNSVEEPETT
-55 DASEHSET
+55 DT
-63 SERSKTKIE
+63 SEQSKNETE
-72 AEVETETNS
+72 VEVETETDS
-81 ETEDESATEAEE
+81 ETEDES
-93 PEAESDS
+93 
-100 ETESETK
+100 ETEDKSESKT
-107 ESKDKAEEANEANS
+107 ESKDELEVESKDEVENTDQNDSTDNVKAEESTESKKEKNS
-121 AEDTKSESEEKASSK
+121 QI
-136 TEKKPKVKTGKNRFA
+136 KTGKNRFV

-169 YNHPTT
+169 YNRPTT

-226 QAAGTGFIISSDGY
+226 QAAGTGFILSSDGY

-276 DFAIIKIKDAKDLTP
+276 DFAIIKIKDIKDLTP

-350 TDTAINGGNSGGPL
+350 TDAAINGGNSGGPL

-490 KLEVYRDKKYIELNV
+490 KLEVYRDKKYVQLDV

-518 TNKKSDDDDDE
+518 TNKKSDDDEE

>member
-1 MSNLTF
+1 
-7 KEVKMNEDKSNFEP
+7 MNEDKSNFEP
-21 KDSTDLEE
+21 KDSTELEE
-29 VKNMSESE
+29 VKNISESE

-45 VSSVEESETI
+45 VNPVEESEAT
-55 DASEHSET
+55 DTSEHSEA
-63 SERSKTKIE
+63 SERSKTEIEDEVKTETESKTEDDSE
-72 AEVETETNS
+72 AEDKS
-81 ETEDESATEAEE
+81 E
-93 PEAESDS
+93 S
-100 ETESETK
+100 ETESKDELET
-107 ESKDKAEEANEANS
+107 ESKDEVENTDQNNSIEDAKAEES
-121 AEDTKSESEEKASSK
+121 TESKN
-136 TEKKPKVKTGKNRFA
+136 EKKSQTKTGKNRFA

-169 YNHPTT
+169 YNRPTT
-175 SIFHSSNSASNNAA
+175 SIFHSNNSVSNNAT

-276 DFAIIKIKDAKDLTP
+276 DFAIIKIKDVKDLTP

-350 TDTAINGGNSGGPL
+350 TDAAINGGNSGGPL

-490 KLEVYRDKKYIELNV
+490 KLEVYRDKKYIELEV

-518 TNKKSDDDDDE
+518 TNKKSDDDEE

>member
-1 MSNLTF
+1 
-7 KEVKMNEDKSNFEP
+7 MNEDKSNFEP

-37 DLESTDSS
+37 DLKSTDSS
-45 VSSVEESETI
+45 ISSVKEADITDNSEQSEVSEQTKTEVEADTETDSEAEDESETEAEESET
-55 DASEHSET
+55 
-63 SERSKTKIE
+63 
-72 AEVETETNS
+72 
-81 ETEDESATEAEE
+81 
-93 PEAESDS
+93 ESDS
-100 ETESETK
+100 KTEPETK
-107 ESKDKAEEANEANS
+107 ESKDEAEEANEANS
-121 AEDTKSESEEKASSK
+121 AEDTESESEEKASSK

-169 YNHPTT
+169 YNRPNT

-203 SKSVVSIIT
+203 SKGVVSIIT

-226 QAAGTGFIISSDGY
+226 QAAGTGFILSSDGY

-276 DFAIIKIKDAKDLTP
+276 DFAIIKIKDVKDLTP

-350 TDTAINGGNSGGPL
+350 TDAAINGGNSGGPL

-490 KLEVYRDKKYIELNV
+490 KLEVYRDKKYIQLEV

-518 TNKKSDDDDDE
+518 TNKKSDDDEE